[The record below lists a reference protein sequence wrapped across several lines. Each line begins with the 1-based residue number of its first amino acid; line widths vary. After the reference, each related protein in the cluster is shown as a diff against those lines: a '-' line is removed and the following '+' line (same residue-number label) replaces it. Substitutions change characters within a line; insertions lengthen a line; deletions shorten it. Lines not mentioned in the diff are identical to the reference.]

1 MGLRRFI
8 RAAFVIP
15 VVLVIAEADGSASS
29 ASSSSASRERV
40 PAPSTTLVPAVI
52 VLAAI
57 GATVARMNR
66 RGGPR

>member
-1 MGLRRFI
+1 MGIRRFI
-8 RAAFVIP
+8 TAAFVIP
-15 VVLVIAEADGSASS
+15 FALAIGEANSS
-29 ASSSSASRERV
+29 ASSSASRERV